1 MDWIQGNKFQEM
13 ATFTYCPANRH
24 QDDYYG
30 FPSTLQVDRLKDN
43 DTIFTHPFYVSELFD
58 IIRSLNVRVIVITH
72 NGDNRIDSDG
82 VVSLDGRGNVIKVE
96 PYFLP
101 DNLIMWYAQN
111 VNTIDSR
118 IESIP
123 IGLENN
129 IWQPHE
135 NKKEKMIVKLKEP
148 RRYKNLVY
156 MNHNIATNPAKR
168 EEPYKL
174 LKDKEWVTCEMGS
187 NGHGFDEYL
196 DNIYNHKFV
205 VCPEGNGVDTH
216 RVWECLYMG
225 SIPIVEDNI
234 SAELLYSYFPCLI
247 AHEGWM
253 SLDDISLKWEFKVI
267 TDIKGGTDIHNEM
280 LTFGYWKNKIN
291 NVNV

>member
-1 MDWIQGNKFQEM
+1 M
-13 ATFTYCPANRH
+13 
-24 QDDYYG
+24 
-30 FPSTLQVDRLKDN
+30 
-43 DTIFTHPFYVSELFD
+43 
-58 IIRSLNVRVIVITH
+58 
-72 NGDNRIDSDG
+72 
-82 VVSLDGRGNVIKVE
+82 IKVE

-216 RVWECLYMG
+216 RVWECLYMD